1 MLESSKKSGKRKS
14 KSEPTKILINEQVKA
29 KRQSVMEKLELHYSL
44 SRIKYLLREKIEIE
58 RLVTRPIPC
67 AAYDLKNEIVN
78 DFPYNNLSDQ
88 HKSTDSFSKK
98 VTEFINDNP
107 IAKDDT
113 VETYIIKHVHYMPIE
128 FQYLMRQE
136 GKIDI
141 SNCSIENIEDAII
154 GVLRV
159 DQMIDELLSQ
169 ECLAQKIDGRMLM
182 LEKGQYSPQI
192 HWESGPKQFVSLFS
206 SLVKRNWITLLDTKL
221 DSQARQYCYHFLI
234 KLNGKEINPR
244 YLSKIIS
251 KTQTD
256 LIDSTEKIQKAQNR
270 RDYPFRPSEIPARD

>member
-1 MLESSKKSGKRKS
+1 
-14 KSEPTKILINEQVKA
+14 
-29 KRQSVMEKLELHYSL
+29 
-44 SRIKYLLREKIEIE
+44 
-58 RLVTRPIPC
+58 
-67 AAYDLKNEIVN
+67 
-78 DFPYNNLSDQ
+78 
-88 HKSTDSFSKK
+88 
-98 VTEFINDNP
+98 
-107 IAKDDT
+107 
-113 VETYIIKHVHYMPIE
+113 
-128 FQYLMRQE
+128 
-136 GKIDI
+136 
-141 SNCSIENIEDAII
+141 
-154 GVLRV
+154 
-159 DQMIDELLSQ
+159 MIDELLSQ
-169 ECLAQKIDGRMLM
+169 ECLAQKIDGRTLV

-234 KLNGKEINPR
+234 KLNGKEIKPR

>member
-67 AAYDLKNEIVN
+67 AAYDLKNEIVD
-78 DFPYNNLSDQ
+78 DFLCSNLKVQ
-88 HKSTDSFSKK
+88 HKSIDSFSKK
-98 VTEFINDNP
+98 VNEFITDNP

-113 VETYIIKHVHYMPIE
+113 VESYIIKHAHYMPIE

-169 ECLAQKIDGRMLM
+169 ECLAQKIDGRTLV

-192 HWESGPKQFVSLFS
+192 SWESGPKEFVSLFS
-206 SLVKRNWITLLDTKL
+206 SLVKMKWITMLDTKL
-221 DSQARQYCYHFLI
+221 DSQARQYSYHFLI
-234 KLNGKEINPR
+234 KSKGVEVDPR
-244 YLSKIIS
+244 YLSKIVS
-251 KTQTD
+251 KTQKD
-256 LIDSTEKIQKAQNR
+256 LIDIPDEKQKKRDR
-270 RDYPFRPSEIPARD
+270 RDYPFCPSEIPARD